1 MDFIYIHLWFYVQLA
16 QKILNGLYPASPKVK
31 CEPLPFLANG
41 SIQPADC
48 GVRPQE
54 EGSKCTFQCNN
65 GYSLKKPG
73 RTSTVCKKAKL
84 YIPSTIKRL
93 MPLILGITFQME
105 IPISKHILCSFV
117 SMYIETL
124 SPTEIFMSPS
134 PYFFFH
140 SIFGIYNFAK
150 RVNGNTMAVHRGAV
164 NLISLNLLLCVLLT
178 LLSLCQG
185 VRPVQSTS

>member
-1 MDFIYIHLWFYVQLA
+1 MDFIHLWFYVQLA

-117 SMYIETL
+117 SMYIEQGI
-124 SPTEIFMSPS
+124 S
-134 PYFFFH
+134 YFCYQD
-140 SIFGIYNFAK
+140 ILT
-150 RVNGNTMAVHRGAV
+150 NTVHRGAF
-164 NLISLNLLLCVLLT
+164 
-178 LLSLCQG
+178 CQFPFRKIYYY
-185 VRPVQSTS
+185 VCNKST

>member
-1 MDFIYIHLWFYVQLA
+1 MLTEANLERFGESTLFSLSKDLAKTVSKTNGLYLYTFVVLCLA

-73 RTSTVCKKAKL
+73 RTSTVCKKANL

-93 MPLILGITFQME
+93 MPLILGITF
-105 IPISKHILCSFV
+105 
-117 SMYIETL
+117 
-124 SPTEIFMSPS
+124 
-134 PYFFFH
+134 
-140 SIFGIYNFAK
+140 
-150 RVNGNTMAVHRGAV
+150 
-164 NLISLNLLLCVLLT
+164 
-178 LLSLCQG
+178 
-185 VRPVQSTS
+185 